1 MHIMRQRFRVDIF
14 SPNDTNI
21 FYWHAAVSYFT
32 STIVN
37 LEQKNK
43 LILLHSIRY
52 KTDKDLSFFW

>member
-1 MHIMRQRFRVDIF
+1 M
-14 SPNDTNI
+14 
-21 FYWHAAVSYFT
+21 HAAVSYFT

-52 KTDKDLSFFW
+52 KTDKDLSFFLVEITPVKETFFQVEF